1 MAEAYGWTLDVIDDL
16 SLFVVQRLGEAS
28 ARLADKRKPGKDS

>member
-1 MAEAYGWTLDVIDDL
+1 MAETYGWTLDVIDDL

-28 ARLADKRKPGKDS
+28 LRMEQRRKPGKDT